1 MQEKS
6 RFLKGADGTI
16 YDSLT
21 SLTWTA
27 EDSRLALEKDIGW
40 DEANAWADELNKKKF
55 GGHGDWRLPTIQE
68 ALSLFDAKKLN
79 KDFKNGDIHIDPIFP
94 AGAGNCTW
102 TSQTRGQRE
111 AQIVFYVNGCPYW
124 YEKDD
129 KTISHAARLARRE

>member
-27 EDSRLALEKDIGW
+27 EDSRLALEKDISW
-40 DEANAWADELNKKKF
+40 AEANAWAGELNKKKF

-68 ALSLFDAKKLN
+68 ALSLFDSKKLN
-79 KDFKNGDIHIDPIFP
+79 KDFKNGDIHIDPVFP

-102 TSQTRGQRE
+102 TSQTRGERE

-124 YEKDD
+124 YERDD
-129 KTISHAARLARRE
+129 KTISHAARLARRD

>member
-27 EDSRLALEKDIGW
+27 EDSRQALEKDIGW
-40 DEANAWADELNKKKF
+40 EEANTWAEELNKKKF

>member
-27 EDSRLALEKDIGW
+27 EDSRLALEKDISW
-40 DEANAWADELNKKKF
+40 EEANTWAEELNKKKF

-129 KTISHAARLARRE
+129 KTISHAARLARRG